1 MVWWPEVA
9 NGSMIEL
16 TEEQQREIAKGREV
30 RAIDRATNTQYVLV
44 RADLYERLKVLL
56 ADETVYAT
64 ADLLD
69 RVMAEDDANDPHLE
83 SYQAIT
89 REGSP

>member
-1 MVWWPEVA
+1 
-9 NGSMIEL
+9 MIEL
-16 TEEQQREIAKGREV
+16 TEEQQREVAQAKEV
-30 RAIDRATNTQYVLV
+30 RAIDPATNTQYVLV
-44 RADLYERLKVLL
+44 PADLYERLKGLL

-69 RVMAEDDANDPHLE
+69 RVMAEDDAHDPHLE

-89 REGSP
+89 RESSP